1 MDYQNALVTGA
12 SSGIGRGL
20 SQWLAQRNIRVYAI
34 ARRLDNLEALK
45 KEAGDRI
52 VPIKLDCSDG
62 DATEAM
68 VRTIDKESGGLDLVV
83 ANAGLAE
90 ESLVKRIDW
99 KPIESMLKVNVIGAT
114 ATLCGALPGMV
125 ERKRG
130 HLVGISSIAAYG
142 GLPRLGA
149 YSGTKA
155 YLATFLQGLRHDA
168 QKLGIIVS
176 SIHPG
181 YVKSEMT
188 ADMKT
193 PPPFLME
200 TADAVEHIGAAILRG
215 AESYTFPWQMGL
227 GMRTLASL
235 PRPLFEAALRKMR

>member
-20 SQWLAQRNIRVYAI
+20 AVWLAKRNIRVYAV
-34 ARRLDNLEALK
+34 ARRLENLEALK
-45 KEAGDRI
+45 VEAGDRI
-52 VPIKLDCSDG
+52 VPVKLDCADG
-62 DATEAM
+62 DATEAK
-68 VRTIDKESGGLDLVV
+68 VRELDKQSGGLDLVV
-83 ANAGLAE
+83 ANAGIAE
-90 ESLVKRIDW
+90 ESIGKRIAW

-114 ATLCGALPGMV
+114 ATICGALPGMV

-155 YLATFLQGLRHDA
+155 YLATFLQGLRFDVE
-168 QKLGIIVS
+168 KLGIIVS

-188 ADMKT
+188 ADIKK

-200 TADAVEHIGAAILRG
+200 TDDAVEHIGAAILRG
-215 AESYTFPWQMGL
+215 AQSYTFPWQMGL
-227 GMRTLASL
+227 GMKTLASL